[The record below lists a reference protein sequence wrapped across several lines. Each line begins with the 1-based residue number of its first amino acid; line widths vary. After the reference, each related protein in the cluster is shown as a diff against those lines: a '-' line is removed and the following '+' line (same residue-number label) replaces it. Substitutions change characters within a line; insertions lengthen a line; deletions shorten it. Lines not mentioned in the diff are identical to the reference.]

1 MKKTLITLTLLI
13 LAAVLSAGIFA
24 QAEQTT
30 KEFNAFLIAIS
41 TAIGTAIGIYIQIKQ
56 NTKKQNLKSDLAKTV
71 VAPLIAEATYNS
83 IGLMSKL
90 KDPPDVDLVQDTNKA
105 KNLLV
110 SAAALQIEPVKA
122 KKLGLGDLVK
132 MGAFVSDVYAQV
144 KPVIKV
150 LKK

>member
-1 MKKTLITLTLLI
+1 MKKTIALIAMI
-13 LAAVLSAGIFA
+13 ALAIAMNASIFA
-24 QAEQTT
+24 QGETVA
-30 KEFNAFLIAIS
+30 KELNAFLLAIG
-41 TAIGTAIGIYIQIKQ
+41 TVIGTAIGIWYQIRQGAKKDELKKDL
-56 NTKKQNLKSDLAKTV
+56 TKNV
-71 VAPLIAEATYNS
+71 VAPLIAEATHNS
-83 IGLMSKL
+83 IGLLSQL